1 MKSDLQAAFSLS
13 AMTPQ
18 NKNSMTTL
26 TGNYFRLC
34 SRAHSDENKM
44 LLVEFFLRSLGA
56 ERCTYA
62 RDLDLEGAHAFAH
75 HSFEVYLQPSKAARA
90 SKMTLR
96 EPTKKR
102 ANSIE
107 VRWATRNNYLKT
119 VYQFG
124 TLNLAARPSTNC
136 ESERQPRMSF
146 STLIT
151 SSAVACH
158 RSSACH
164 PVLGVSLH
172 KPFLHLRSTYH
183 KELSREQT
191 LVSRLNI

>member
-13 AMTPQ
+13 AMKPQ

-26 TGNYFRLC
+26 TGKYFRLC

-75 HSFEVYLQPSKAARA
+75 HSFEVYLQPSKAAWA

-96 EPTKKR
+96 EPTKK
-102 ANSIE
+102 
-107 VRWATRNNYLKT
+107 TRH
-119 VYQFG
+119 FD
-124 TLNLAARPSTNC
+124 
-136 ESERQPRMSF
+136 
-146 STLIT
+146 
-151 SSAVACH
+151 
-158 RSSACH
+158 RSSMGDSEQLSENGLSVRDAEF
-164 PVLGVSLH
+164 S
-172 KPFLHLRSTYH
+172 RSPTD
-183 KELSREQT
+183 
-191 LVSRLNI
+191 